1 MDAIPSPEPPL
12 IALLTLAAALT
23 TAPLVCDAVWH
34 DEARNRDIPVRVR
47 MPAGSGPVP
56 LVVFSHGLGG
66 DTSGGTLWGQA
77 WASHGLAVIHVQH
90 PGSDTAVYRDAA
102 SPADVPTRVRA
113 AATPEQLLAR
123 VADARFV
130 LDTVALR
137 PREGACDLSRIDP
150 DRIGFAGHSMGAWT
164 AQAIAGQRWG
174 GDASF
179 ADRRVRA
186 AIALSP
192 SAPFVSDTA
201 AAFGRIG
208 VPFLSITGTA
218 DGAPLQAPPDAR
230 AAAVAQ
236 RSAPYRGMPPGDK
249 WLLIFDGAD
258 HMVFSGNAHRAE
270 RSVDA
275 HVKAVTIAATSA
287 FWGATLLGNADDKAF
302 LATGLQAA
310 LASGDRLERK

>member
-1 MDAIPSPEPPL
+1 MVANLRADNIDGFLGPDPFNQRAVFDGIGF
-12 IALLTLAAALT
+12 IHVLTKEFWDGHPCCAFAVPRSMMTETPNTFAALMRSIVEA
-23 TAPLVCDAVWH
+23 TAYASKA
-34 DEARNRDIPVRVR
+34 ENR
-47 MPAGSGPVP
+47 
-56 LVVFSHGLGG
+56 
-66 DTSGGTLWGQA
+66 
-77 WASHGLAVIHVQH
+77 
-90 PGSDTAVYRDAA
+90 
-102 SPADVPTRVRA
+102 
-113 AATPEQLLAR
+113 
-123 VADARFV
+123 
-130 LDTVALR
+130 
-137 PREGACDLSRIDP
+137 REV
-150 DRIGFAGHSMGAWT
+150 

-258 HMVFSGNAHRAE
+258 HMVFSGNARRAE
-270 RSVDA
+270 RPVDA

-287 FWGATLLGNADDKAF
+287 FWGATLLENADDKAF
-302 LATGLQAA
+302 LATGLKAT
-310 LASGDRLERK
+310 LAPGDRLERK